1 MERFNRFLYG
11 FAGGILLPA
20 LFMWIYLIQVYPHY
34 EGLGVALEAIY
45 PSILFGKILLLS
57 VFPNLL
63 LMFLFYRADSFRLAT
78 GVLGGGMPYFIASVF
93 IIYVVN

>member
-34 EGLGVALEAIY
+34 EGLGATLEALF
-45 PSILFGKILLLS
+45 PSVLFAKILLLS

-63 LMFLFYRADSFRLAT
+63 LTFVFYKTDSFKLAT
-78 GVLGGGMPYFIASVF
+78 GILSGGMPYFIASLF
-93 IIYVVN
+93 ML